1 MAKQNKQEQVDLSES
16 SVFGNDTSN
25 PSMSSPEDLAT
36 DAELDRLE
44 AITGGADEPL
54 IFEGALG
61 QKFDELDAST
71 EEEVDALEVN
81 LLQEDER
88 PNTRDGSGLIVD
100 DTAEQR
106 IARFTEADPMH
117 SALGAESVEPAGDD
131 TSNVFRRHHPN
142 TSIARSDAVVEGNL
156 DEPMD
161 ETILERKV
169 DQGFAG

>member
-1 MAKQNKQEQVDLSES
+1 MTKQNKREKVDLSES
-16 SVFGNDTSN
+16 SVFGNDRSN
-25 PSMSSPEDLAT
+25 PPTDRPEDLAT

-54 IFEGALG
+54 IFEGSLE

-88 PNTRDGSGLIVD
+88 PNARDGSGLIVD
-100 DTAEQR
+100 ETAEQR
-106 IARFTEADPMH
+106 IARFTEADPMQ
-117 SALGAESVEPAGDD
+117 SDLGAESVEPAGDD
-131 TSNVFRRHHPN
+131 TSDVLRRHERN
-142 TSIARSDAVVEGNL
+142 TSIARSDAVVEENL

-161 ETILERKV
+161 EAILDRKV
-169 DQGFAG
+169 DEGSAG

>member
-1 MAKQNKQEQVDLSES
+1 MAKQNKKEKVDLSES

-25 PSMSSPEDLAT
+25 PPTDRPEDLAT

-54 IFEGALG
+54 IFEGSLE

-88 PNTRDGSGLIVD
+88 PNARDGSGLIVD
-100 DTAEQR
+100 ETAEQR
-106 IARFTEADPMH
+106 IARFTEADPMQ
-117 SALGAESVEPAGDD
+117 SDLGAESVEPAGDD
-131 TSNVFRRHHPN
+131 TSDVLRRHHPN

-161 ETILERKV
+161 ETVTERKA
-169 DQGFAG
+169 DEGTAG